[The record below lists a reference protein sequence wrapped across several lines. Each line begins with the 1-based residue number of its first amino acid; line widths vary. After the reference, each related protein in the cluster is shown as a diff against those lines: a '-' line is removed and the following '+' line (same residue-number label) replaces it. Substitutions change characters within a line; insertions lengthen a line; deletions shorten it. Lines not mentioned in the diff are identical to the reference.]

1 MWTSTQHQWTCA
13 WKTMSAQRS
22 HETNVSATLFSW
34 PIRNEMIVLYS
45 GDTIRQSSVSTEK
58 EWWRSNPHHTDENY
72 NCSDVKSSETQS
84 RSHRCTNQCFMISR
98 TRILHKPFR
107 IFHSAPMFFW
117 SPVGPLAISVFGL
130 KPGPVFPTKDTE
142 RPMLLPLII
151 VLHNHV
157 VLIRWCIMRHP
168 WRQCGP
174 WWQLCV
180 WQRRHWWRR
189 LC

>member
-1 MWTSTQHQWTCA
+1 MNLCL
-13 WKTMSAQRS
+13 KN
-22 HETNVSATLFSW
+22 NVSATQSWNKCSPNRSIMKTFLGQSEMKWLFCT
-34 PIRNEMIVLYS
+34 PVKQ
-45 GDTIRQSSVSTEK
+45 IRQSCVSTEK
-58 EWWRSNPHHTDENY
+58 EWWRYNPHHTGENY

-84 RSHRCTNQCFMISR
+84 RSHRCKNQCFMISR
-98 TRILHKPFR
+98 TRIRHIPFR
-107 IFHSAPMFFW
+107 IFHSSPMFCW
-117 SPVGPLAISVFGL
+117 GPVGPKDTSVFGL

-142 RPMLLPLII
+142 RPKLLPLII
-151 VLHNHV
+151 ELHNHV